1 MIYCVEDDDSIR
13 ELMLYA
19 LRASGFEAEG
29 FWDSVGLFDALSHA
43 QPQLIMLDIML
54 PGMDGIEILKALRG
68 NPTTARIPVIIA
80 SARGTEYDKVVGLDL
95 GADDYLA
102 KPFGMMEMV
111 SRIRAVLRRAAPAA
125 TPGLLQMGNLRMD
138 STSHTVYAGDTRVEL
153 TLKEFELLKLF
164 LEHPG
169 RVFTRDQLLERIW
182 STDYVGETRTVDVHI
197 GTLRTKLGQCGEYIR
212 TVRGVGYRMEAEALT
227 KRVFRSIFLAS
238 LAVLLAAVVLILGA
252 LYTYFSDVQAEQLRL
267 QTALVAHALETEGVS
282 YFDDLDT
289 SDRRITWIA
298 ADGTVLY
305 DSRSDSGVMENH
317 LEREEVKAA
326 LATGSGTS
334 FRYSDTLM
342 ERYIYT
348 AQRLSDGTV
357 LRFSAAQNTVP
368 HLVLGVVKPIILV
381 IGIAVAL
388 SALLAGQLTKNI
400 VAPLNELNLDD
411 PMSNREYVEIQP
423 LLRRLDSQ
431 QVQLRAQSQ
440 ELRQKQKEFNTV
452 TRSLSEG
459 LVLMNS
465 SGTVL
470 SINPAATRL
479 LEITPNCLG
488 ADFGV
493 ANRNAAI
500 SALVEKAL
508 TGEKAEENVAL
519 TGGEYLAA
527 ASPVRSDGAVFGVVL
542 LLFDV
547 TQKQK
552 AEALRR
558 EFTANVSHEL
568 KTPLHAISGYAELMK
583 DGLVPPEDTRHFAE
597 KIYSEAQRMIDLVE
611 DTLRLSRLDE
621 GAADMQWAPIDL
633 YETAKSAMQE
643 LTAPAELKN
652 VSIQLEGTK
661 TVIQGIPQLVS
672 GIVFNLMD
680 NAVKYNKDGGLVIVR
695 LGQEKNQ
702 AVLTVTDTGIGISPE
717 HQERVFE
724 RFYRVDKSHSKEI
737 GGTGLGLSIVKHAAL
752 ILGAAIE
759 LDSTV
764 GKGTI
769 VTVRFPMEKK

>member
-1 MIYCVEDDDSIR
+1 MIFYFSGTGNTRWAAQYLSEATQE
-13 ELMLYA
+13 ELVFIPDHPTGTFSPDLKEGERIGFCFPVHGWRPPKLVRDFVSRLRLRAEGHYVYA
-19 LRASGFEAEG
+19 LCTAGDNIGET
-29 FWDSVGLFDALSHA
+29 
-43 QPQLIMLDIML
+43 
-54 PGMDGIEILKALRG
+54 IEILEKDLSEVG
-68 NPTTARIPVIIA
+68 IHLD
-80 SARGTEYDKVVGLDL
+80 SAFSLIMPESYVGLPFMDV
-95 GADDYLA
+95 DTEA
-102 KPFGMMEMV
+102 KE
-111 SRIRAVLRRAAPAA
+111 
-125 TPGLLQMGNLRMD
+125 
-138 STSHTVYAGDTRVEL
+138 
-153 TLKEFELLKLF
+153 
-164 LEHPG
+164 
-169 RVFTRDQLLERIW
+169 
-182 STDYVGETRTVDVHI
+182 
-197 GTLRTKLGQCGEYIR
+197 
-212 TVRGVGYRMEAEALT
+212 
-227 KRVFRSIFLAS
+227 
-238 LAVLLAAVVLILGA
+238 
-252 LYTYFSDVQAEQLRL
+252 
-267 QTALVAHALETEGVS
+267 
-282 YFDDLDT
+282 
-289 SDRRITWIA
+289 
-298 ADGTVLY
+298 
-305 DSRSDSGVMENH
+305 
-317 LEREEVKAA
+317 KA
-326 LATGSGTS
+326 
-334 FRYSDTLM
+334 
-342 ERYIYT
+342 
-348 AQRLSDGTV
+348 
-357 LRFSAAQNTVP
+357 
-368 HLVLGVVKPIILV
+368 K
-381 IGIAVAL
+381 
-388 SALLAGQLTKNI
+388 
-400 VAPLNELNLDD
+400 
-411 PMSNREYVEIQP
+411 
-423 LLRRLDSQ
+423 
-431 QVQLRAQSQ
+431 
-440 ELRQKQKEFNTV
+440 KQKEFNAV

-583 DGLVPPEDTRHFAE
+583 DGLVPPEDTRHFSE

-633 YETAKSAMQE
+633 YETAKAAMQE

-652 VSIQLEGTK
+652 VSIRLEGTK

-695 LGQEKNQ
+695 LGQEGNQ

>member
-1 MIYCVEDDDSIR
+1 M
-13 ELMLYA
+13 
-19 LRASGFEAEG
+19 
-29 FWDSVGLFDALSHA
+29 
-43 QPQLIMLDIML
+43 
-54 PGMDGIEILKALRG
+54 
-68 NPTTARIPVIIA
+68 
-80 SARGTEYDKVVGLDL
+80 
-95 GADDYLA
+95 
-102 KPFGMMEMV
+102 
-111 SRIRAVLRRAAPAA
+111 
-125 TPGLLQMGNLRMD
+125 
-138 STSHTVYAGDTRVEL
+138 
-153 TLKEFELLKLF
+153 
-164 LEHPG
+164 
-169 RVFTRDQLLERIW
+169 
-182 STDYVGETRTVDVHI
+182 
-197 GTLRTKLGQCGEYIR
+197 
-212 TVRGVGYRMEAEALT
+212 T

-357 LRFSAAQNTVP
+357 LRLSAAQNTVP

-411 PMSNREYVEIQP
+411 PLSNREYVEIQP

-459 LVLMNS
+459 LVLLNS

-493 ANRNAAI
+493 ANRNTAI
-500 SALVEKAL
+500 SAL

-527 ASPVRSDGAVFGVVL
+527 ASPVKSDGAVSGVVL

-583 DGLVPPEDTRHFAE
+583 DGLVPPEDTRHFGE

-652 VSIQLEGTK
+652 VSIQLEGKK

-695 LGQEKNQ
+695 LGEEKGQ

-737 GGTGLGLSIVKHAAL
+737 GGTGLGLSIVKHAVAYHHGTIAL
-752 ILGAAIE
+752 KSE
-759 LDSTV
+759 V
-764 GKGTI
+764 GKGTEI
-769 VTVRFPMEKK
+769 AVRFPQEK

>member
-1 MIYCVEDDDSIR
+1 M
-13 ELMLYA
+13 
-19 LRASGFEAEG
+19 
-29 FWDSVGLFDALSHA
+29 
-43 QPQLIMLDIML
+43 
-54 PGMDGIEILKALRG
+54 
-68 NPTTARIPVIIA
+68 
-80 SARGTEYDKVVGLDL
+80 
-95 GADDYLA
+95 
-102 KPFGMMEMV
+102 
-111 SRIRAVLRRAAPAA
+111 
-125 TPGLLQMGNLRMD
+125 
-138 STSHTVYAGDTRVEL
+138 
-153 TLKEFELLKLF
+153 
-164 LEHPG
+164 
-169 RVFTRDQLLERIW
+169 
-182 STDYVGETRTVDVHI
+182 
-197 GTLRTKLGQCGEYIR
+197 
-212 TVRGVGYRMEAEALT
+212 T

-267 QTALVAHALETEGVS
+267 QTALVAHALEREGVS
-282 YFDDLDT
+282 YFDGLDT
-289 SDRRITWIA
+289 ADRRITWIA

-357 LRFSAAQNTVP
+357 LRLSAAQNTVP
-368 HLVLGVVKPIILV
+368 YLVLGVVKPILLV

-411 PMSNREYVEIQP
+411 PLSNREYVEIQP

-452 TRSLSEG
+452 IRSLSEG
-459 LVLMNS
+459 LVLLNS

-621 GAADMQWAPIDL
+621 GAVDMQWAPIDL

-652 VSIQLEGTK
+652 VSIRLEGKK

-680 NAVKYNKDGGLVIVR
+680 NAVKYNRDGGLVIVR
-695 LGQEKNQ
+695 LGEEKGQ

>member
-1 MIYCVEDDDSIR
+1 M
-13 ELMLYA
+13 
-19 LRASGFEAEG
+19 
-29 FWDSVGLFDALSHA
+29 
-43 QPQLIMLDIML
+43 
-54 PGMDGIEILKALRG
+54 
-68 NPTTARIPVIIA
+68 
-80 SARGTEYDKVVGLDL
+80 
-95 GADDYLA
+95 
-102 KPFGMMEMV
+102 
-111 SRIRAVLRRAAPAA
+111 
-125 TPGLLQMGNLRMD
+125 
-138 STSHTVYAGDTRVEL
+138 
-153 TLKEFELLKLF
+153 
-164 LEHPG
+164 
-169 RVFTRDQLLERIW
+169 
-182 STDYVGETRTVDVHI
+182 
-197 GTLRTKLGQCGEYIR
+197 
-212 TVRGVGYRMEAEALT
+212 T

-238 LAVLLAAVVLILGA
+238 LAVLLATLALILGA

-267 QTALVAHALETEGVS
+267 QTALVAHALETEGIS

-305 DSRSDSGVMENH
+305 DSRSVMENH

-357 LRFSAAQNTVP
+357 LRLSAAQNTVP

-440 ELRQKQKEFNTV
+440 ELRQKQKEFNAV

-493 ANRNAAI
+493 ANRNTAI

-527 ASPVRSDGAVFGVVL
+527 ASPVKSDGAVFGVVL

-695 LGQEKNQ
+695 LGEEKGQ

>member
-1 MIYCVEDDDSIR
+1 M
-13 ELMLYA
+13 
-19 LRASGFEAEG
+19 
-29 FWDSVGLFDALSHA
+29 
-43 QPQLIMLDIML
+43 
-54 PGMDGIEILKALRG
+54 
-68 NPTTARIPVIIA
+68 
-80 SARGTEYDKVVGLDL
+80 
-95 GADDYLA
+95 
-102 KPFGMMEMV
+102 
-111 SRIRAVLRRAAPAA
+111 
-125 TPGLLQMGNLRMD
+125 
-138 STSHTVYAGDTRVEL
+138 
-153 TLKEFELLKLF
+153 
-164 LEHPG
+164 
-169 RVFTRDQLLERIW
+169 
-182 STDYVGETRTVDVHI
+182 
-197 GTLRTKLGQCGEYIR
+197 
-212 TVRGVGYRMEAEALT
+212 T

-357 LRFSAAQNTVP
+357 LRLSAAQNTVP

-621 GAADMQWAPIDL
+621 GAADMQWASIDL

-652 VSIQLEGTK
+652 VSIRLEGTK

-769 VTVRFPMEKK
+769 VTVRFPIEKK

>member
-1 MIYCVEDDDSIR
+1 M
-13 ELMLYA
+13 
-19 LRASGFEAEG
+19 
-29 FWDSVGLFDALSHA
+29 
-43 QPQLIMLDIML
+43 
-54 PGMDGIEILKALRG
+54 
-68 NPTTARIPVIIA
+68 
-80 SARGTEYDKVVGLDL
+80 
-95 GADDYLA
+95 
-102 KPFGMMEMV
+102 
-111 SRIRAVLRRAAPAA
+111 
-125 TPGLLQMGNLRMD
+125 
-138 STSHTVYAGDTRVEL
+138 
-153 TLKEFELLKLF
+153 
-164 LEHPG
+164 
-169 RVFTRDQLLERIW
+169 
-182 STDYVGETRTVDVHI
+182 
-197 GTLRTKLGQCGEYIR
+197 
-212 TVRGVGYRMEAEALT
+212 T

-298 ADGTVLY
+298 ADGTVLC
-305 DSRSDSGVMENH
+305 DSRSDSGGMENH

-357 LRFSAAQNTVP
+357 LRLSAAQNTVP

-440 ELRQKQKEFNTV
+440 ELRQKQKEFNAV

-493 ANRNAAI
+493 ANWNAAI

-621 GAADMQWAPIDL
+621 GAADMQWEPIDL

-652 VSIQLEGTK
+652 VSIRLEGTK

-695 LGQEKNQ
+695 LGQEGNQ
-702 AVLTVTDTGIGISPE
+702 AVLTVADTGIGISPE

>member
-1 MIYCVEDDDSIR
+1 M
-13 ELMLYA
+13 
-19 LRASGFEAEG
+19 
-29 FWDSVGLFDALSHA
+29 
-43 QPQLIMLDIML
+43 
-54 PGMDGIEILKALRG
+54 
-68 NPTTARIPVIIA
+68 
-80 SARGTEYDKVVGLDL
+80 
-95 GADDYLA
+95 
-102 KPFGMMEMV
+102 
-111 SRIRAVLRRAAPAA
+111 
-125 TPGLLQMGNLRMD
+125 
-138 STSHTVYAGDTRVEL
+138 
-153 TLKEFELLKLF
+153 
-164 LEHPG
+164 
-169 RVFTRDQLLERIW
+169 
-182 STDYVGETRTVDVHI
+182 
-197 GTLRTKLGQCGEYIR
+197 
-212 TVRGVGYRMEAEALT
+212 T

-238 LAVLLAAVVLILGA
+238 LAVLLATLALILGA

-282 YFDDLDT
+282 YFDGLDT
-289 SDRRITWIA
+289 SNRRITWIA

-357 LRFSAAQNTVP
+357 LRLSAAQNTVP
-368 HLVLGVVKPIILV
+368 YLVLGVVKPILLV

-500 SALVEKAL
+500 SALVE
-508 TGEKAEENVAL
+508 
-519 TGGEYLAA
+519 YLAA
-527 ASPVRSDGAVFGVVL
+527 ASPVKSDGAVSGVVL

-695 LGQEKNQ
+695 LGEEKGQ

-769 VTVRFPMEKK
+769 VTVRFPIEKK

>member
-1 MIYCVEDDDSIR
+1 M
-13 ELMLYA
+13 
-19 LRASGFEAEG
+19 
-29 FWDSVGLFDALSHA
+29 
-43 QPQLIMLDIML
+43 
-54 PGMDGIEILKALRG
+54 
-68 NPTTARIPVIIA
+68 
-80 SARGTEYDKVVGLDL
+80 
-95 GADDYLA
+95 
-102 KPFGMMEMV
+102 
-111 SRIRAVLRRAAPAA
+111 
-125 TPGLLQMGNLRMD
+125 
-138 STSHTVYAGDTRVEL
+138 
-153 TLKEFELLKLF
+153 
-164 LEHPG
+164 
-169 RVFTRDQLLERIW
+169 
-182 STDYVGETRTVDVHI
+182 
-197 GTLRTKLGQCGEYIR
+197 
-212 TVRGVGYRMEAEALT
+212 T

-357 LRFSAAQNTVP
+357 LRLSAAQNTVP

-479 LEITPNCLG
+479 LEITPGWGEGVRTMREGCIQAG
-488 ADFGV
+488 AELPNFDLSPEHTAVVFPLPATKRG
-493 ANRNAAI
+493 AA
-500 SALVEKAL
+500 AVRAKAGGKTRAEGGRDRKATAPQA
-508 TGEKAEENVAL
+508 TGDGARRATFAERS
-519 TGGEYLAA
+519 LAA
-527 ASPVRSDGAVFGVVL
+527 AHKLDMTQTDEYVL
-542 LLFDV
+542 
-547 TQKQK
+547 Q
-552 AEALRR
+552 
-558 EFTANVSHEL
+558 
-568 KTPLHAISGYAELMK
+568 
-583 DGLVPPEDTRHFAE
+583 
-597 KIYSEAQRMIDLVE
+597 
-611 DTLRLSRLDE
+611 
-621 GAADMQWAPIDL
+621 
-633 YETAKSAMQE
+633 
-643 LTAPAELKN
+643 
-652 VSIQLEGTK
+652 
-661 TVIQGIPQLVS
+661 
-672 GIVFNLMD
+672 
-680 NAVKYNKDGGLVIVR
+680 
-695 LGQEKNQ
+695 
-702 AVLTVTDTGIGISPE
+702 VLTTNGRATAVRIAQALGVS
-717 HQERVFE
+717 ER
-724 RFYRVDKSHSKEI
+724 
-737 GGTGLGLSIVKHAAL
+737 
-752 ILGAAIE
+752 
-759 LDSTV
+759 
-764 GKGTI
+764 
-769 VTVRFPMEKK
+769 TVRRSFKKLRDYGFIERIGSDKAGYWSVTG

>member
-1 MIYCVEDDDSIR
+1 M
-13 ELMLYA
+13 
-19 LRASGFEAEG
+19 
-29 FWDSVGLFDALSHA
+29 
-43 QPQLIMLDIML
+43 
-54 PGMDGIEILKALRG
+54 
-68 NPTTARIPVIIA
+68 
-80 SARGTEYDKVVGLDL
+80 
-95 GADDYLA
+95 
-102 KPFGMMEMV
+102 
-111 SRIRAVLRRAAPAA
+111 
-125 TPGLLQMGNLRMD
+125 
-138 STSHTVYAGDTRVEL
+138 
-153 TLKEFELLKLF
+153 
-164 LEHPG
+164 
-169 RVFTRDQLLERIW
+169 
-182 STDYVGETRTVDVHI
+182 
-197 GTLRTKLGQCGEYIR
+197 
-212 TVRGVGYRMEAEALT
+212 T

-357 LRFSAAQNTVP
+357 LRLSAAQNTVP

-527 ASPVRSDGAVFGVVL
+527 ASPVRSDGTVFGVV

-583 DGLVPPEDTRHFAE
+583 DGLVPPEDTRHFGE

-695 LGQEKNQ
+695 LGEEKGQ